1 MKKPW
6 EGVPSLGPDRE
17 NAKDRGGGPAS
28 VRNVLSGSGA
38 GSITFGGG
46 DLGFFGG
53 DVQED
58 GGSARGIIHTGDRAK
73 LQVE

>member
-1 MKKPW
+1 MTKIR

-46 DLGFFGG
+46 DLGFLEAMYRNMEGVHVGLFIHVTGG
-53 DVQED
+53 
-58 GGSARGIIHTGDRAK
+58 K
-73 LQVE
+73 YK